1 MPGLQSIDS
10 ELAPLV
16 EGNEA
21 LTDNSSMQPISS
33 YQGGGAPYPTGTSSN
48 IPISYPGMP
57 EPSSVTPSSE
67 SSKGVQSQIQD
78 IHKPSMGMM
87 LLLGLL
93 DKSGNAV
100 NQYRQ
105 RVMQEQIEP
114 IIGNINIAY
123 RQALNAGDFTGAQKL
138 VNQLGPLTRYSPN
151 AAKTYEGFTNE
162 IAKRQD
168 NVKQNKILISGL
180 LTSGRVKQGTA
191 GYRYFSDPNTLLQD
205 KDTVLKAVD
214 MYANNSQVINGVL
227 TTINKQTG
235 EPEQQYPLPEATK
248 AETLPK
254 PTQDAIIAKL
264 GPEYVQEYARLQ
276 TLVTTGKATNGESLA
291 FNAMNKAISGQA
303 GYNVG
308 LSQFPVSER
317 TKMNLPPGLEGQML
331 SPDAK
336 PQGPQG
342 STQPQG
348 NIQSKAPQ
356 GRVQKGVPQQGST
369 QNIAQQRV
377 IFEANEMLRNGE
389 ISQEQHDNIL
399 RNRGVTVNQPQGSI
413 PQSPYQQA
421 RQAEAQANIQETYG
435 KETAI
440 NKAQYES
447 RPQEQLVGYKLDE
460 DGNLQRS
467 PSGMSNAELNRGGW
481 HAETFPDE
489 QRKRLEIYPQFKG
502 MYDHVKEEV
511 LTNPVFK
518 NPEKYSA
525 WWDIAKTYFQ
535 QGLPIPFTS
544 ITAGG
549 AAVGSEDRQR
559 LSSALAVMGQMTEL
573 IANPSGKDNAS
584 IAALKNYIT
593 SPNAK
598 PSGILSALDSVYET
612 ELAGIRGILGTTKG
626 SVEPGR
632 HSPTDIRRERESRTP
647 GSSMEKRNVTEGE
660 SVEPLGQGS
669 IRKKKGNA
677 LDIDKLEGVKGR
689 LDRSKFKAV
698 SP

>member
-1 MPGLQSIDS
+1 MPELQSIDS
-10 ELAPLV
+10 DYTPLTQ
-16 EGNEA
+16 GNEA
-21 LTDNSSMQPISS
+21 LTENSSIQPISS
-33 YQGGGAPYPTGTSSN
+33 YQGNSTPYPTGTLSN

-57 EPSSVTPSSE
+57 EPSSITPASE
-67 SSKGVQSQIQD
+67 GNKAVQSQIQD

-168 NVKQNKILISGL
+168 NVQQNKIFISGL
-180 LTSGRVKQGTA
+180 ISSGAVKQGSTA
-191 GYRYFSDPNTLLQD
+191 YRDLSDPNTLLQD
-205 KDTVLKAVD
+205 KQTVIDKAKMYGVTQQIIGGIPTEVEGYTGKIGKQTVLAKD
-214 MYANNSQVINGVL
+214 
-227 TTINKQTG
+227 TT
-235 EPEQQYPLPEATK
+235 

-254 PTQDAIIAKL
+254 PLQNAL
-264 GPEYVQEYARLQ
+264 LNVGPGAPTRFALLQ
-276 TLVTTGKATNGESLA
+276 TKVST
-291 FNAMNKAISGQA
+291 GQA
-303 GYNVG
+303 TPDEINEYKLYSNAVAAQTQQNIRTE
-308 LSQFPVSER
+308 QFPISEQIK
-317 TKMNLPPGLEGQML
+317 TGATPEQV
-331 SPDAK
+331 
-336 PQGPQG
+336 QGITSGSQG
-342 STQPQG
+342 IQPSTPQG
-348 NIQSKAPQ
+348 NIQPFVPQARPSPQ
-356 GRVQKGVPQQGST
+356 GNLQKGKGPIPSTNRSDLESQG
-369 QNIAQQRV
+369 IAFRLGDAV
-377 IFEANEMLRNGE
+377 ANGKMSEPEAQDIASRL
-389 ISQEQHDNIL
+389 
-399 RNRGVTVNQPQGSI
+399 GVTLHIAGPSSVASQLREKEIKYNVG
-413 PQSPYQQA
+413 
-421 RQAEAQANIQETYG
+421 ETYG
-435 KETAI
+435 RETAL
-440 NKAQYES
+440 NTARYETQ
-447 RPQEQLVGYKLDE
+447 PQEQLVGYKLDK

-467 PSGMSNAELNRGGW
+467 PSGMSNAQLNAGGW

-518 NPEKYSA
+518 EPEKYKA

-573 IANPSGKDNAS
+573 ITNPSGKDNAS

-632 HSPTDIRRERESRTP
+632 PSATDIQRERESRTP
-647 GSSMEKRNVTEGE
+647 GSSMERREVPSEELPREGTGRSKRA
-660 SVEPLGQGS
+660 P
-669 IRKKKGNA
+669 A
-677 LDIDKLEGVKGR
+677 LDIDKLEGVVKPK

>member
-1 MPGLQSIDS
+1 MPLQGIDS
-10 ELAPLV
+10 DLSPLTQ
-16 EGNEA
+16 GGEA
-21 LTDNSSMQPISS
+21 LTDNSSMQPIS
-33 YQGGGAPYPTGTSSN
+33 
-48 IPISYPGMP
+48 
-57 EPSSVTPSSE
+57 TPSS
-67 SSKGVQSQIQD
+67 SFPQTMPSYLQPTSRDLTSQETTPGQD
-78 IHKPSMGMM
+78 IQQQTGNIQKPNLGMM
-87 LLLGLL
+87 LLLGAL
-93 DKSGNAV
+93 GGPGVV
-100 NQYRQ
+100 NDFYARS
-105 RVMQEQIEP
+105 MQKQIEP
-114 IIGNINIAY
+114 IVGQINLQY
-123 RQALNAGDFTGAQKL
+123 RQALNAGDFSGAQKL
-138 VNQLGPLTRYSPN
+138 VNQLAPLTQYSPT
-151 AAKTYEGFTNE
+151 AGKLYESFTNE

-168 NVKQNKILISGL
+168 NVQQNKIFISNMLTTGL
-180 LTSGRVKQGTA
+180 VKEGTPY
-191 GYRYFSDPNTLLQD
+191 YRYLSDPNTLLQD
-205 KDTVLKAVD
+205 KEVVQKSPEVFKRDI
-214 MYANNSQVINGVL
+214 QVIGGVP
-227 TTINKQTG
+227 TTIEALTR
-235 EPEQQYPLPEATK
+235 EPLKQYPLPEATK

-254 PTQDAIIAKL
+254 PLQNALLAI
-264 GPEYVQEYARLQ
+264 GPGAPTRFAYLQ
-276 TLVTTGKATNGESLA
+276 TKVST
-291 FNAMNKAISGQA
+291 GQA
-303 GYNVG
+303 TPDEMTEYKLFGNAVTAQTQQNIRTE
-308 LSQFPVSER
+308 QFPISEQIKTGATPEQVQGITSGSQSVRPSLQSRPQGNIKGKGPIPSTGRNDLENQGIAFRLGDAVANGKMSEPEAQDIASRLGITLHVS
-317 TKMNLPPGLEGQML
+317 
-331 SPDAK
+331 
-336 PQGPQG
+336 GPQG
-342 STQPQG
+342 SVAGQ
-348 NIQSKAPQ
+348 
-356 GRVQKGVPQQGST
+356 
-369 QNIAQQRV
+369 
-377 IFEANEMLRNGE
+377 LR
-389 ISQEQHDNIL
+389 S
-399 RNRGVTVNQPQGSI
+399 
-413 PQSPYQQA
+413 QQA
-421 RQAEAQANIQETYG
+421 GAEIGETYG

-440 NKAQYES
+440 GRAQYES
-447 RPQEQLVGYKLDE
+447 KPQEQLVGYKLDK

-467 PSGMSNAELNRGGW
+467 PSGMSNAELNAGGW

-489 QRKRLEIYPQFKG
+489 QRKRLEVYPQFKG

-518 NPEKYSA
+518 EPEKYKA

-632 HSPTDIRRERESRTP
+632 PSPTDIRRERESRTP